1 MDALIYIGV
10 IIILIGLGI
19 GGFYA
24 KRKLNIQK
32 EEIEL
37 YELILDAIDYIN
49 SQFEYKYKDG
59 ISLIITYILK
69 AIDFVEQFAD
79 DIDME
84 QRKILVFDKAKEICT
99 RNGIGIENELETI
112 IDKCIDY
119 LLKYYGK

>member
-24 KRKLNIQK
+24 KRKLDIQK

-59 ISLIITYILK
+59 ISLIITYILE

-99 RNGIGIENELETI
+99 RNGIDIENELETI

-119 LLKYYGK
+119 LQKT